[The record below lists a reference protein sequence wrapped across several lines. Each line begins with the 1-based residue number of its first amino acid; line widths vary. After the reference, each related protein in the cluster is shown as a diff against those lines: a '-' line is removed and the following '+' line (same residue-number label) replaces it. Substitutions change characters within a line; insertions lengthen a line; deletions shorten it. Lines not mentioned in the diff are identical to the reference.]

1 MKTSRNYMNT
11 IENDISMSTIDLNNS
26 TFISNEDSP
35 LQIKQKCFDLVR
47 FLNQRKYCDYIER
60 IFKENNNRFITKNKD
75 DKYFCEKLREIKEY
89 TQEIRFLKK
98 IKISDFKK
106 IRDLAISKGGFLTY
120 DVRKILYKKIY
131 LLNHSNVFNMLYIDY
146 NAIINK
152 KWDFDKIDIF
162 SEKRI
167 YDELSPTCEDK
178 VINADYSRS
187 RILQMAKNSEDKEMA
202 KLITLDLRDF
212 LKLMCRLNNNIYNY
226 YQGYHDLA
234 LFFVLLYHKRPQYAV
249 SVFQRFSEFNL
260 KELLTCQYNK
270 KKIINGEYDMI
281 EMDDTLKILKFII
294 DYIDSNVKIFFEE
307 KEKYEDY
314 NYYKKMNKINKN
326 KIETETPEPEDNNY
340 IICHFALEWIIT
352 LFTRFFEDFNNIY
365 RIFDYL
371 MVSHSLAIY
380 FLCAEIIIDYYYK
393 LKDKNILEDRAG
405 QQAYY
410 KSLNFDEI
418 DFDLYIE
425 KCEKNLNKYLN
436 DSKFKKMY
444 SNLNLNRFYP
454 IINSQAFV
462 EKWVMV
468 NNKKEYKSSFTNY
481 IKGPWSIF
489 KSFFVGEDDFIKK
502 ENVSNNN
509 EKIKEDKKNK

>member
-1 MKTSRNYMNT
+1 
-11 IENDISMSTIDLNNS
+11 MSTIDLNNS

-326 KIETETPEPEDNNY
+326 KIETETPEPEDNY

-418 DFDLYIE
+418 NFDLYIE

-481 IKGPWSIF
+481 ITGRWSIF

-509 EKIKEDKKNK
+509 KEIKEDKKNK

>member
-1 MKTSRNYMNT
+1 MKTSRNYINT
-11 IENDISMSTIDLNNS
+11 IESDISMSTIDLNNS

-326 KIETETPEPEDNNY
+326 KIETETPEPEDNY

-418 DFDLYIE
+418 NFDLYIE

-481 IKGPWSIF
+481 ITGRWSIF

-509 EKIKEDKKNK
+509 EEIKEDKKNK

>member
-1 MKTSRNYMNT
+1 MKTSRNYINT
-11 IENDISMSTIDLNNS
+11 IESDISMSTIDLNNS

-326 KIETETPEPEDNNY
+326 KIETETPEPEDNY

-418 DFDLYIE
+418 NFDLYIE

-489 KSFFVGEDDFIKK
+489 KSFLVGEDDFIKK

-509 EKIKEDKKNK
+509 KEIKEDKKNK

>member
-1 MKTSRNYMNT
+1 
-11 IENDISMSTIDLNNS
+11 
-26 TFISNEDSP
+26 
-35 LQIKQKCFDLVR
+35 
-47 FLNQRKYCDYIER
+47 
-60 IFKENNNRFITKNKD
+60 
-75 DKYFCEKLREIKEY
+75 
-89 TQEIRFLKK
+89 
-98 IKISDFKK
+98 
-106 IRDLAISKGGFLTY
+106 
-120 DVRKILYKKIY
+120 
-131 LLNHSNVFNMLYIDY
+131 
-146 NAIINK
+146 
-152 KWDFDKIDIF
+152 
-162 SEKRI
+162 
-167 YDELSPTCEDK
+167 
-178 VINADYSRS
+178 
-187 RILQMAKNSEDKEMA
+187 MAKNSEDKEMA

-234 LFFVLLYHKRPQYAV
+234 LFFILLYHKRPQYAV

-270 KKIINGEYDMI
+270 KQIINGEYDMI

-294 DYIDSNVKIFFEE
+294 DYIDPNVKIFFEQ

-314 NYYKKMNKINKN
+314 SYYKKINKN
-326 KIETETPEPEDNNY
+326 KIETETPEDNY

-371 MVSHSLAIY
+371 IVSHSLAIY

-410 KSLNFDEI
+410 KSLNFDEMN
-418 DFDLYIE
+418 FDYYIE

-436 DSKFKKMY
+436 DSKFKKLY
-444 SNLNLNRFYP
+444 NNLKLNRFYP

-468 NNKKEYKSSFTNY
+468 NNKQEYKSSFTNY
-481 IKGPWSIF
+481 IKGQWSIF
-489 KSFFVGEDDFIKK
+489 NSFFVGEDDFIKK
-502 ENVSNNN
+502 ENIIKNEEENKKDKNN
-509 EKIKEDKKNK
+509 KKNK

>member
-11 IENDISMSTIDLNNS
+11 IESDISLSTIDLNNS
-26 TFISNEDSP
+26 SFISKQDSP
-35 LQIKQKCFDLVR
+35 MQIKQKCFELVR
-47 FLNQRKYCDYIER
+47 FLNQPKYCDYIER

-75 DKYFCEKLREIKEY
+75 DKNFCEKLREIKEY
-89 TQEIRFLKK
+89 AKEIRFLKI

-106 IRDLAISKGGFLTY
+106 IRDLALSKGGFLTY

-152 KWDFDKIDIF
+152 RWDFDKIDIF

-234 LFFVLLYHKRPQYAV
+234 LFFILLYHKRPQYAV

-270 KKIINGEYDMI
+270 KQIINGEYDMI

-294 DYIDSNVKIFFEE
+294 DYIDPNVKIFFEQ

-314 NYYKKMNKINKN
+314 SYYKKINKN
-326 KIETETPEPEDNNY
+326 KIETETPEDNY

-371 MVSHSLAIY
+371 IVSHSLAIY

-410 KSLNFDEI
+410 KSLNFDEMN
-418 DFDLYIE
+418 FDYYIE

-436 DSKFKKMY
+436 DSKFKKLY
-444 SNLNLNRFYP
+444 NNLKLNRFYP

-468 NNKKEYKSSFTNY
+468 NNKQEYKSSFTNY
-481 IKGPWSIF
+481 IKGQWSIF
-489 KSFFVGEDDFIKK
+489 KSNFVGEDDFIKK
-502 ENVSNNN
+502 ENIIKN
-509 EKIKEDKKNK
+509 EEENKKDKKNK

>member
-1 MKTSRNYMNT
+1 MKTSRNYINT

-152 KWDFDKIDIF
+152 TWDFEKIDIF
-162 SEKRI
+162 FEKRI

-326 KIETETPEPEDNNY
+326 KIETETPEPEDNY

-352 LFTRFFEDFNNIY
+352 LFTRFFEDINNIY

-418 DFDLYIE
+418 NFDLYIE

-468 NNKKEYKSSFTNY
+468 NNKQEYKSSFTNY

-509 EKIKEDKKNK
+509 KEIKEDKKNK

>member
-1 MKTSRNYMNT
+1 MMKTSRNYMNT
-11 IENDISMSTIDLNNS
+11 IESDISLSTIDLNNS
-26 TFISNEDSP
+26 SFISKQDSP
-35 LQIKQKCFDLVR
+35 MQIKQKCFELVR

-75 DKYFCEKLREIKEY
+75 DKNFCEKLREIKEY

-106 IRDLAISKGGFLTY
+106 IRDLALSKGGFLTY

-152 KWDFDKIDIF
+152 TWDFDKIDIF

-234 LFFVLLYHKRPQYAV
+234 LFFILLYHKRPQYAV

-270 KKIINGEYDMI
+270 KQIINGEYDMI

-294 DYIDSNVKIFFEE
+294 DYIDPNVKIFFEQ

-314 NYYKKMNKINKN
+314 SYYKKINKN
-326 KIETETPEPEDNNY
+326 KIETETPEDNY

-371 MVSHSLAIY
+371 IVSHSLAIY

-410 KSLNFDEI
+410 KSLNFDEMN
-418 DFDLYIE
+418 FDYYIE

-436 DSKFKKMY
+436 DSKFKKLY
-444 SNLNLNRFYP
+444 NNLKLNRFYP

-468 NNKKEYKSSFTNY
+468 NNKQEYKSSFTNY
-481 IKGPWSIF
+481 IKGPWSII

-502 ENVSNNN
+502 ENIIKN
-509 EKIKEDKKNK
+509 EEENKKDKKNK

>member
-11 IENDISMSTIDLNNS
+11 IESDISLSTIDLNNS
-26 TFISNEDSP
+26 SFISKQDSP
-35 LQIKQKCFDLVR
+35 MQIKQKCYELVR

-60 IFKENNNRFITKNKD
+60 IFKENNNRYITKNKD
-75 DKYFCEKLREIKEY
+75 DKNFCEKLREIKEY
-89 TQEIRFLKK
+89 AKEIRFLKI

-106 IRDLAISKGGFLTY
+106 IRDLALSKGGFLTY

-152 KWDFDKIDIF
+152 RWDFDKIDIF

-212 LKLMCRLNNNIYNY
+212 LKLMCRLNNNVYNY

-234 LFFVLLYHKRPQYAV
+234 LFFILLYHKRPQYAV

-270 KKIINGEYDMI
+270 KQMIDGEYDMI

-294 DYIDSNVKIFFEE
+294 DYIDPNVKIFFEQ

-314 NYYKKMNKINKN
+314 SYYKKINKN
-326 KIETETPEPEDNNY
+326 KIETETPEDNY

-352 LFTRFFEDFNNIY
+352 LFTRFFDDFNNIY

-371 MVSHSLAIY
+371 IVSHSLAIY

-410 KSLNFDEI
+410 KSLNFDEMN
-418 DFDLYIE
+418 FDYYIE

-436 DSKFKKMY
+436 DSKFKKLY
-444 SNLNLNRFYP
+444 NNLKLNRFYP

-468 NNKKEYKSSFTNY
+468 NNKQEYKSSFTNY
-481 IKGPWSIF
+481 MKGPWSIF

-502 ENVSNNN
+502 ENIIKN
-509 EKIKEDKKNK
+509 EEENKKDKKNK

>member
-11 IENDISMSTIDLNNS
+11 IESDISLSTIDLNNS
-26 TFISNEDSP
+26 SFISKQDSP
-35 LQIKQKCFDLVR
+35 MQIKQKCLELVR
-47 FLNQRKYCDYIER
+47 FLNQPKYCEYIER

-75 DKYFCEKLREIKEY
+75 DKNFCEKLREIKEY
-89 TQEIRFLKK
+89 AKEIRFLKI

-106 IRDLAISKGGFLTY
+106 IRDLALSKGGFLTY

-146 NAIINK
+146 NAIINET
-152 KWDFDKIDIF
+152 WDFDKVDIF
-162 SEKRI
+162 SEKTI

-187 RILQMAKNSEDKEMA
+187 RILQMAKNLEDKEMA

-234 LFFVLLYHKRPQYAV
+234 LFFILLYHKRPQYAV

-270 KKIINGEYDMI
+270 KQMIDGEYDMI

-294 DYIDSNVKIFFEE
+294 DYIDPNVKIFFEQ

-314 NYYKKMNKINKN
+314 SYYKKINKN
-326 KIETETPEPEDNNY
+326 KIETETPEDNY

-371 MVSHSLAIY
+371 IVSHSLAIY

-410 KSLNFDEI
+410 KSLNFDEMN
-418 DFDLYIE
+418 FDYYIE

-436 DSKFKKMY
+436 DSKFKKLY
-444 SNLNLNRFYP
+444 NDLKLNRFYP

-468 NNKKEYKSSFTNY
+468 NNKQEYKSSFTNY
-481 IKGPWSIF
+481 IKGQWSIF
-489 KSFFVGEDDFIKK
+489 KSNFVGEDDFIKK
-502 ENVSNNN
+502 ENIIKN
-509 EKIKEDKKNK
+509 EEENKKNKKNK

>member
-187 RILQMAKNSEDKEMA
+187 RILQIAKNSEDKEMA

-212 LKLMCRLNNNIYNY
+212 LKLMCRLNNTKGPNT
-226 YQGYHDLA
+226 QFPCFKDLA
-234 LFFVLLYHKRPQYAV
+234 
-249 SVFQRFSEFNL
+249 NL
-260 KELLTCQYNK
+260 
-270 KKIINGEYDMI
+270 I
-281 EMDDTLKILKFII
+281 
-294 DYIDSNVKIFFEE
+294 
-307 KEKYEDY
+307 
-314 NYYKKMNKINKN
+314 
-326 KIETETPEPEDNNY
+326 
-340 IICHFALEWIIT
+340 
-352 LFTRFFEDFNNIY
+352 
-365 RIFDYL
+365 
-371 MVSHSLAIY
+371 
-380 FLCAEIIIDYYYK
+380 
-393 LKDKNILEDRAG
+393 
-405 QQAYY
+405 
-410 KSLNFDEI
+410 
-418 DFDLYIE
+418 
-425 KCEKNLNKYLN
+425 
-436 DSKFKKMY
+436 
-444 SNLNLNRFYP
+444 
-454 IINSQAFV
+454 
-462 EKWVMV
+462 
-468 NNKKEYKSSFTNY
+468 
-481 IKGPWSIF
+481 
-489 KSFFVGEDDFIKK
+489 
-502 ENVSNNN
+502 
-509 EKIKEDKKNK
+509 

>member
-11 IENDISMSTIDLNNS
+11 IESDISLSTIDLNNS
-26 TFISNEDSP
+26 SFISKQDSP
-35 LQIKQKCFDLVR
+35 MQIKQKCFELVR

-60 IFKENNNRFITKNKD
+60 IFKENNNRYITKNKD
-75 DKYFCEKLREIKEY
+75 DKNFCEKLREIKEY

-106 IRDLAISKGGFLTY
+106 IRDLALSKGGFLTY

-152 KWDFDKIDIF
+152 TWDFDKIDIF

-234 LFFVLLYHKRPQYAV
+234 LFFILLYHKRPQYAV

-270 KKIINGEYDMI
+270 KQIINGEYDMI

-294 DYIDSNVKIFFEE
+294 DYIDPNVKIFFEQ

-314 NYYKKMNKINKN
+314 SYYKKINKN
-326 KIETETPEPEDNNY
+326 KIETETPEDNY

-352 LFTRFFEDFNNIY
+352 LFTRFFDDFNNIY

-371 MVSHSLAIY
+371 IVSHSLAIY

-410 KSLNFDEI
+410 KSLNFDEMN
-418 DFDLYIE
+418 FDYYIE

-436 DSKFKKMY
+436 DSKFKKLY
-444 SNLNLNRFYP
+444 NNLKLNRFYP
-454 IINSQAFV
+454 IINSQAYV

-468 NNKKEYKSSFTNY
+468 NNKQEYKSSFTNY
-481 IKGPWSIF
+481 IKGQWSIF
-489 KSFFVGEDDFIKK
+489 NSFFVGEDDFIKK
-502 ENVSNNN
+502 ENIIKN
-509 EKIKEDKKNK
+509 EEENKKDKKNK

>member
-11 IENDISMSTIDLNNS
+11 IESDISLSTIDLNNS
-26 TFISNEDSP
+26 SFISKQDSP
-35 LQIKQKCFDLVR
+35 MQIKQKCFELVR

-75 DKYFCEKLREIKEY
+75 DKNFCEKLREIKEY
-89 TQEIRFLKK
+89 TKEIRFLKI

-106 IRDLAISKGGFLTY
+106 IRDLALSKGGFLTY

-167 YDELSPTCEDK
+167 YDDLSPTCEDK

-234 LFFVLLYHKRPQYAV
+234 LFFILLYHKRPQYAV

-270 KKIINGEYDMI
+270 KQMIDGEYDMI

-294 DYIDSNVKIFFEE
+294 DYIDPNVKIFFEQ

-314 NYYKKMNKINKN
+314 SYYKKINKN
-326 KIETETPEPEDNNY
+326 KIETETPEDNY

-371 MVSHSLAIY
+371 IVSHSLAIY

-410 KSLNFDEI
+410 KSLNFDEMN
-418 DFDLYIE
+418 FDYYIE

-436 DSKFKKMY
+436 DSKFKKLY
-444 SNLNLNRFYP
+444 NNLKLNRFYP

-468 NNKKEYKSSFTNY
+468 NNKQEYKSSFTNY
-481 IKGPWSIF
+481 MKGPWSIF

-502 ENVSNNN
+502 ENIIKN
-509 EKIKEDKKNK
+509 EEENKKDKKDK

>member
-1 MKTSRNYMNT
+1 MNT

-410 KSLNFDEI
+410 KSLNFDEMN
-418 DFDLYIE
+418 FDYYIE

-436 DSKFKKMY
+436 DSKFKKLY
-444 SNLNLNRFYP
+444 NNLKLNRFYP

-468 NNKKEYKSSFTNY
+468 NNKQEYKSSFTNY
-481 IKGPWSIF
+481 MKGPWSIF

-502 ENVSNNN
+502 ENIIKN
-509 EKIKEDKKNK
+509 EEENKKDKKDK

>member
-1 MKTSRNYMNT
+1 
-11 IENDISMSTIDLNNS
+11 
-26 TFISNEDSP
+26 
-35 LQIKQKCFDLVR
+35 
-47 FLNQRKYCDYIER
+47 
-60 IFKENNNRFITKNKD
+60 
-75 DKYFCEKLREIKEY
+75 
-89 TQEIRFLKK
+89 
-98 IKISDFKK
+98 
-106 IRDLAISKGGFLTY
+106 
-120 DVRKILYKKIY
+120 
-131 LLNHSNVFNMLYIDY
+131 
-146 NAIINK
+146 
-152 KWDFDKIDIF
+152 
-162 SEKRI
+162 
-167 YDELSPTCEDK
+167 
-178 VINADYSRS
+178 
-187 RILQMAKNSEDKEMA
+187 
-202 KLITLDLRDF
+202 
-212 LKLMCRLNNNIYNY
+212 
-226 YQGYHDLA
+226 
-234 LFFVLLYHKRPQYAV
+234 
-249 SVFQRFSEFNL
+249 
-260 KELLTCQYNK
+260 
-270 KKIINGEYDMI
+270 
-281 EMDDTLKILKFII
+281 
-294 DYIDSNVKIFFEE
+294 
-307 KEKYEDY
+307 
-314 NYYKKMNKINKN
+314 MNKINKN
-326 KIETETPEPEDNNY
+326 KIETETPEPEDNY

-418 DFDLYIE
+418 NFDLYIE

-489 KSFFVGEDDFIKK
+489 KSFLVGEDDFIKK

-509 EKIKEDKKNK
+509 KEIKEDKKNK